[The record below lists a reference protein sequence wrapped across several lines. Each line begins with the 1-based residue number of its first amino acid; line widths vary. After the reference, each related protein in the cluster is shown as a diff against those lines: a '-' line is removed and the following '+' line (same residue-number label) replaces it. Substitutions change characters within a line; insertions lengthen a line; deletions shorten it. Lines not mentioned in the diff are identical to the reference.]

1 MCLHYVI
8 LPLLSLLEIPLI
20 VVGAW
25 DFGLAISRAQE
36 ELHFSSSFLFEIQ
49 GRNFILPTLC
59 DYWVVY
65 LCSSYLIFL
74 FLMLVDIHS
83 FIWKCVCIICHWH
96 DIGYMYHMRTWF
108 LEMNMRYVSCF
119 GKMHKTRAW
128 PLSLE
133 FEIIL
138 RRRYVLKWE
147 CESKRLM
154 NWTTWELWEL
164 WNLARNA

>member
-1 MCLHYVI
+1 M
-8 LPLLSLLEIPLI
+8 LLELDTTVWPFLGHKKNSTSPHFFFLKFK
-20 VVGAW
+20 VGTS
-25 DFGLAISRAQE
+25 FTLLFVIIGLYIYVFHIS
-36 ELHFSSSFLFEIQ
+36 FPFL
-49 GRNFILPTLC
+49 
-59 DYWVVY
+59 
-65 LCSSYLIFL
+65 
-74 FLMLVDIHS
+74 LMLVDIYS

-96 DIGYMYHMRTWF
+96 NIGYMYHMRTRF
-108 LEMNMRYVSCF
+108 LEMNMRYVSCLR
-119 GKMHKTRAW
+119 KMHKTRAW

-154 NWTTWELWEL
+154 NWTTWELWEV